1 MNEITAGIA
10 DLFNTFFEEVYV
22 VAFFNLMQQQT
33 IDEVANSFSFCGQ
46 VISVCNSER
55 IVKIGQY
62 LRKLCSN
69 EQRSSFLTH
78 SVVIFHTKYIYM
90 HVHDRIVSYRIVT
103 VERL

>member
-1 MNEITAGIA
+1 MSSYSYDYDDMNEITAGIA

-62 LRKLCSN
+62 LRKLCLD
-69 EQRSSFLTH
+69 EKGSSF
-78 SVVIFHTKYIYM
+78 F
-90 HVHDRIVSYRIVT
+90 
-103 VERL
+103 